1 VLSQTPE
8 LRSCSRNSENPI
20 TLIDLPGR
28 VSLTPTVRYIPP
40 KNHGEFCGPHAFSKA
55 AGGPLKPSFFLSG
68 DETRAVRCSLVKHV
82 LRKS

>member
-40 KNHGEFCGPHAFSKA
+40 KNHGGILWSARFFE
-55 AGGPLKPSFFLSG
+55 GGGWPTQAVFFLEWG
-68 DETRAVRCSLVKHV
+68 
-82 LRKS
+82 